1 MATSTITGTITDPSG
16 VAVAGVV
23 VTARLMPVGGFRSAD
38 GSEVARLVTATSNG
52 SGVYTLVLE
61 RNSGITPANTY
72 YELSE
77 AIPVA
82 NGGARVWTIS
92 VGASNQTVLA
102 ALVTPLAAQS
112 STYLT
117 QASADARYQALG
129 GISSATPAKVYLD
142 STSPGIAGVS
152 TSASR
157 DDHIHPTDSTIWTAY
172 TPTLTQSATVTK
184 TVTYARYNRVGR
196 MITVE
201 VVMAVTGTGTAAN
214 AVVIGLPVT
223 AATASTLPIGAGYI
237 FDTSASDTIIGAAY
251 LATTTTVQLLSA
263 RATGQILGTG
273 SGFAAALAAGDGVA
287 FSVTYEA
294 ST

>member
-1 MATSTITGTITDPSG
+1 VATSTITGTITDATG
-16 VAVAGVV
+16 VAVASVP
-23 VTARLMPVGGFRSAD
+23 VTCRLMPVGGFRSAD
-38 GSEVARLVTATSNG
+38 GSEVARLVSTTGNA
-52 SGVYTLVLE
+52 SGVYSFVLE
-61 RNSGITPANTY
+61 RNSGITPANSY
-72 YELSE
+72 YEIVE
-77 AIPVA
+77 YIPAA
-82 NGGARVWTIS
+82 NGGTKVWNIS

-102 ALVTPLAAQS
+102 ALVTPLAAQVA
-112 STYLT
+112 TYLT

-129 GISSATPAKVYLD
+129 AISSATPAKVYLD

-157 DDHIHPTDSTIWTAY
+157 DDHIHPTDSTIWTAF

-184 TVTYARYNRVGR
+184 TVTYARYTRIGR

-201 VVMAVTGTGTAAN
+201 VVLAVTGSGTAGN

-223 AATASTLPIGAGYI
+223 AATASTLPVGAGYI
-237 FDTSASDTIIGAAY
+237 FDTSATDTIAGAAY
-251 LATTTTVQLLSA
+251 LATTTTIQLLSA
-263 RATGQILGTG
+263 RATGQALGVG
-273 SGFAAALAAGDGVA
+273 SGFAAALASGDVVA